1 MVCTKMLEVNDL
13 VGRVGVERDGSSCS
27 SITVSPT
34 DRLLFYAPT
43 VLPATGVT
51 VMNNIIRVQR
61 VIAIASM
68 LGLGFCLVPVRS
80 ISAQDR
86 TAPTFLLQR
95 GDALLQLGDVSA
107 ARLLYARAAELG
119 SGTAALELAKTY
131 DPTFL
136 TDHDLRGVKPDP
148 VEATRWYQR
157 AADMG
162 LTQAKERL
170 RNMDMNALAQK
181 R

>member
-1 MVCTKMLEVNDL
+1 MT
-13 VGRVGVERDGSSCS
+13 
-27 SITVSPT
+27 
-34 DRLLFYAPT
+34 
-43 VLPATGVT
+43 
-51 VMNNIIRVQR
+51 NIIRVQR
-61 VIAIASM
+61 VIVIASV
-68 LGLGFCLVPVRS
+68 LGLVFCLVPVRS

-86 TAPTFLLQR
+86 TAPAFLLQR

-107 ARLLYARAAELG
+107 ARLLYTRAAELG
-119 SGTAALELAKTY
+119 SGTAAMELAKTY

-136 TDHDLRGVKPDP
+136 TDHNLRGVKPDLA
-148 VEATRWYQR
+148 EATRWYQR

-170 RNMDMNALAQK
+170 RNMSMNAVAQK

>member
-1 MVCTKMLEVNDL
+1 V
-13 VGRVGVERDGSSCS
+13 
-27 SITVSPT
+27 I
-34 DRLLFYAPT
+34 
-43 VLPATGVT
+43 
-51 VMNNIIRVQR
+51 NNIIRVQCA
-61 VIAIASM
+61 VASV
-68 LGLGFCLVPVRS
+68 LGLAFCLVPALS

-86 TAPTFLLQR
+86 TGPTFLAQR
-95 GDALLQLGDVSA
+95 GDIMLDLGDVSA
-107 ARLLYARAAELG
+107 ARLLYMRAMELG
-119 SGTAALELAKTY
+119 SGTAAMALAKTY

-136 TDHDLRGVKPDP
+136 ADHDLRGVKPDP
-148 VEATRWYQR
+148 AEATRWYQK

>member
-1 MVCTKMLEVNDL
+1 
-13 VGRVGVERDGSSCS
+13 
-27 SITVSPT
+27 
-34 DRLLFYAPT
+34 
-43 VLPATGVT
+43 
-51 VMNNIIRVQR
+51 MNNIIRVQR
-61 VIAIASM
+61 VIASASM
-68 LGLGFCLVPVRS
+68 LGLAFCLVPIWS

-107 ARLLYARAAELG
+107 ARLLYTRAAELG
-119 SGTAALELAKTY
+119 SGTAAMELAKTY

-136 TDHDLRGVKPDP
+136 TNHDLRGVKPDP
-148 VEATRWYQR
+148 AEATRWYQK

-162 LTQAKERL
+162 VTQAKERL
-170 RNMDMNALAQK
+170 RNMDTNALAQQ